1 MEFMTITIKDETF
14 AGQVLHEVLLE
25 FQTQTVTVKEII
37 ENRVTTEVE
46 AYNQKMPDYFKG
58 LIEPT
63 EAEKT
68 LNGYK
73 LKQSKRRIDA
83 EQQVYTA
90 LDAFQK
96 NGFFM
101 LIDNFQAESLEQ
113 LIELQPS
120 TTISFIKLT
129 PLVGG

>member
-1 MEFMTITIKDETF
+1 MTITIKDETF
-14 AGQVLHEVLLE
+14 AGKVLHEVLLE
-25 FQTQTVTVKEII
+25 FQAQSVTVKEVI
-37 ENRVTTEVE
+37 EKRVATEVE
-46 AYNQKMPDYFKG
+46 TYNRKAPDYFNG

-73 LKQSKRRIDA
+73 LKRDKRVIDV

-96 NGFFM
+96 NGFFI
-101 LIDNFQAESLEQ
+101 LIDNVQAESLEQ
-113 LIELQPS
+113 LIELRPS
-120 TTISFIKLT
+120 TVVSFVKLT

>member
-1 MEFMTITIKDETF
+1 MVLIVKDETF
-14 AGQVLHEVLLE
+14 AGKILREISLE
-25 FQTQTVTVKEII
+25 FKSEMVSVREII
-37 ENRVTTEVE
+37 TERVLQEVE
-46 AYNQKMPDYFKG
+46 IYNLKLPEYFNG

-73 LKQSKRRIDA
+73 LKPKKLIDG
-83 EQQVYTA
+83 EKQVYTA

-101 LIDNFQAESLEQ
+101 LVDSIQAETLEQ
-113 LIELQPS
+113 MLELKPNTQ
-120 TTISFIKLT
+120 ISFIKLT

>member
-1 MEFMTITIKDETF
+1 MKFMTITIKDETF

>member
-73 LKQSKRRIDA
+73 LKQSKRRIDS

>member
-1 MEFMTITIKDETF
+1 MVLIVKDETF
-14 AGQVLHEVLLE
+14 AGKILREISLE
-25 FQTQTVTVKEII
+25 FKSEMVSVREII
-37 ENRVTTEVE
+37 TERVLQEVE
-46 AYNQKMPDYFKG
+46 IYNHKLPEYFNG

-73 LKQSKRRIDA
+73 LKPKKLIDG
-83 EQQVYTA
+83 EKQVYTA

-101 LIDNFQAESLEQ
+101 LVDSIQAESLEQ
-113 LIELQPS
+113 MLELKPNTQ
-120 TTISFIKLT
+120 ISFIKLT